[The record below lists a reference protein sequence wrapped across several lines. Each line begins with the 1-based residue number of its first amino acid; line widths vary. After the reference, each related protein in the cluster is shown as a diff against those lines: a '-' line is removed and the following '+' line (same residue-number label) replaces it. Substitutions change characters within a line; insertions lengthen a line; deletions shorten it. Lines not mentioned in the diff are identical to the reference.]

1 MLKRAYIS
9 AIIAAVAAI
18 FGFSGL
24 LDGAAPVAKGI
35 CYAFGAF
42 SGLSLLFSLFE
53 EVGEP
58 ASAQPQLTPVEISPQ
73 LVFNFATEQ
82 QALTPLPVSPIT
94 TYAS

>member
-9 AIIAAVAAI
+9 AVIAAVAAI

-42 SGLSLLFSLFE
+42 GGLSLLFSLFE
-53 EVGEP
+53 DVSEPLAGLPQPVPEEP
-58 ASAQPQLTPVEISPQ
+58 APQ
-73 LVFNFATEQ
+73 LVFNFTAEQ
-82 QALTPLPVSPIT
+82 PALRPIPA
-94 TYAS
+94 YAS